1 MDLDSIF
8 VSTKD
13 RQIEVID
20 EFNDL
25 NNWRLIQTAKS
36 SVGDSLTS
44 FSSGILRFRWTSGR
58 VRDYRGITYNTTL
71 KNIPVISNKNFIEIF
86 GINSEIPVPLL
97 INEIPVTVL
106 VENQIDF
113 FPSIESEDKSFII
126 MD

>member
-8 VSTKD
+8 ASTKD

-25 NNWRLIQTAKS
+25 NNWRLIQTAKN

-44 FSSGILRFRWTSGR
+44 FSSGISRFRWTSGR

-71 KNIPVISNKNFIEIF
+71 KNIPIVLCKSLLRFLE
-86 GINSEIPVPLL
+86 VP
-97 INEIPVTVL
+97 NGTKMS
-106 VENQIDF
+106 ENQVINKIKEYID
-113 FPSIESEDKSFII
+113 EHNMDQNHLKII
-126 MD
+126 